1 MISVFLGLGSNIG
14 DRLEYLR
21 RALERL
27 EKHPRIRLVAVS
39 RCYETAP
46 LEYPDQPW
54 FLNAVA
60 RIETELA
67 PMELLDTLQGI
78 EHDLQRQRTIRWGPR
93 TIDLDILLYGDE
105 LVAET
110 RLQVPHIRMHDRA
123 FVLVPLAEIAPDL
136 VHPILGTTMAE
147 LRDEVGKP
155 TAVKVHAGGE
165 LSGSTR

>member
-60 RIETELA
+60 RIETVGW
-67 PMELLDTLQGI
+67 P
-78 EHDLQRQRTIRWGPR
+78 HD
-93 TIDLDILLYGDE
+93 
-105 LVAET
+105 
-110 RLQVPHIRMHDRA
+110 
-123 FVLVPLAEIAPDL
+123 
-136 VHPILGTTMAE
+136 
-147 LRDEVGKP
+147 
-155 TAVKVHAGGE
+155 
-165 LSGSTR
+165 